1 MKNYDEENQ
10 KNFEDKRFKK
20 KSYWKKLD
28 TNNSK
33 SIYKNLYY
41 IE

>member
-20 KSYWKKLD
+20 KKLLKK
-28 TNNSK
+28 
-33 SIYKNLYY
+33 IRYK
-41 IE
+41 